1 MTTNTTN
8 TTTSINE
15 SSILK
20 LESLIQEYNLL
31 LTEYQ
36 QVNQS
41 YLHSL
46 SVADVSN
53 QWIFIKDHAVWG
65 SQPLSGGPVADA
77 SACLNVCIANS
88 SCSGATFDTKNK
100 YCWTSSGEN
109 GNLGPSPNQIAIVP
123 ESMQYGLAL
132 KELNNKMTMVNMEIL
147 QLSKQ
152 LPLTNNE
159 TESQVSSQILHQNY
173 QQLMKD
179 KKMIDEKLA
188 ENQSLTNE
196 INETT
201 LSVTHYYYV
210 YFFLFLILL
219 FLIYLLFGHLLFS
232 VTNSNTE
239 RNNFMFGGGSSNW
252 RQFIKNV
259 KKIFY
264 S

>member
-1 MTTNTTN
+1 MNTNTTTTNTTN
-8 TTTSINE
+8 TTNE

-41 YLHSL
+41 YLYSL
-46 SVADVSN
+46 SVADGSN
-53 QWIFIKDHAVWG
+53 KWIFIKDHAVWG
-65 SQPLSGGPVADA
+65 SQPLSGGPVTDA

-100 YCWTSSGEN
+100 YCWASSGQN
-109 GNLGPSPNQIAIVP
+109 GSLGPTPNQIAIVP
-123 ESMQYGLAL
+123 ESMQYVLVLKGL
-132 KELNNKMTMVNMEIL
+132 NDKMTMVNMEIL

-159 TESQVSSQILHQNY
+159 TESQVSSQILDKNY
-173 QQLMKD
+173 QQLLKD

-219 FLIYLLFGHLLFS
+219 FLIYLLFRYLLFS
-232 VTNSNTE
+232 VTSSDAE
-239 RNNFMFGGGSSNW
+239 RNNFMFGGAS
-252 RQFIKNV
+252 IKNI
-259 KKIFY
+259 KKMFY

>member
-1 MTTNTTN
+1 MNTNTTN
-8 TTTSINE
+8 TTNE
-15 SSILK
+15 STILK

-46 SVADVSN
+46 SVTDVSN
-53 QWIFIKDHAVWG
+53 EWIFIKDHAVWG
-65 SQPLSGGPVADA
+65 SQPLSGGPVTDA

-88 SCSGATFDTKNK
+88 SCSSATFDIKNK
-100 YCWTSSGEN
+100 YCWANSGQN
-109 GNLGPSPNQIAIVP
+109 GNLGSSPNQIAIVP
-123 ESMQYGLAL
+123 DSMQYGLTL
-132 KELNNKMTMVNMEIL
+132 KELNDKMTSVNMEIVE
-147 QLSKQ
+147 LSKQ

-159 TESQVSSQILHQNY
+159 MESQVSSQILHQNY

-188 ENQSLTNE
+188 ENESLTNE

-210 YFFLFLILL
+210 YILLFLILL

-232 VTNSNTE
+232 VTTSDAE
-239 RNNFMFGGGSSNW
+239 RNNFMFGGGSTNW